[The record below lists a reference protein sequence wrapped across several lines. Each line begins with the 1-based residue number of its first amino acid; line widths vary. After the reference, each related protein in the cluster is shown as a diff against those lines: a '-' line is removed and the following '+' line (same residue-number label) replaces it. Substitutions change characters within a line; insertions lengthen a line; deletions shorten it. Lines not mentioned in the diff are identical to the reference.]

1 MGIVRLNSIFLVDL
15 TGKPGKR
22 PWWRKSLEASK
33 QAQTRV
39 WFSASDLFQPLWV
52 HASWT
57 RSIEEIWNPKS
68 CRSNFWERRRRRK
81 SGSFQLELS
90 WYLGV
95 FFPFRNLAQLLL
107 LFWVSKLS
115 AWVLCILLG
124 WHLCLCVSVL
134 CLGEGVFLWFNL
146 VCFPSS
152 RKMDETDTLSSVLR
166 FRVPYLGLRG
176 PVFCV
181 VACSIGTLFWRI
193 WCRGNEPVLWM
204 LMLSLLVWF
213 FLHLFFPP
221 YRSVKKLRSGLGKF
235 SYLCS
240 SWFAFVLK
248 DFPLGCS
255 LLFLWIF
262 LRFAFFCS
270 CLRKWPGECCS
281 WVRKED
287 DLIDFFLLFGIL

>member
-1 MGIVRLNSIFLVDL
+1 LVDL

-22 PWWRKSLEASK
+22 QWWGKSLEASK

-39 WFSASDLFQPLWV
+39 WFSASDLFQPLWL

-57 RSIEEIWNPKS
+57 RFIEEIWNRKS
-68 CRSNFWERRRRRK
+68 CRSNLWERRRK
-81 SGSFQLELS
+81 SGSFQLQLS

-124 WHLCLCVSVL
+124 WHLCLYVCMCVVF
-134 CLGEGVFLWFNL
+134 GGGVFFVFSL

-152 RKMDETDTLSSVLR
+152 RKMDENDTLSSVLR

-181 VACSIGTLFWRI
+181 VVCSIGTLFRRI
-193 WCRGNEPVLWM
+193 WCRGNGPVLWM
-204 LMLSLLVWF
+204 VMLSLFVWF
-213 FLHLFFPP
+213 FLHHFF
-221 YRSVKKLRSGLGKF
+221 
-235 SYLCS
+235 
-240 SWFAFVLK
+240 
-248 DFPLGCS
+248 S
-255 LLFLWIF
+255 L
-262 LRFAFFCS
+262 
-270 CLRKWPGECCS
+270 
-281 WVRKED
+281 
-287 DLIDFFLLFGIL
+287 